1 MALHKDFSQK
11 SDQERNSQKTEYFF
25 VDEAGDPTF
34 FDRNGKNIVGAEGC
48 SKILILGFIRTNN
61 PDDSRRAILD
71 LHDEISN
78 DPFYKG
84 VPSLE
89 KTKICFHAK
98 DDIPEIREKVYRKI
112 ATLDFKAEFF
122 VARKMESL
130 FLKRHLGKENLFYD
144 DLISKLFENKLHKVE
159 KSVIYFATRGNRT
172 RQKPLE
178 EAIQKATLTFE
189 KKWGIKIDGQIEVLP
204 QSPVGEPC
212 LQITDYM
219 NWAVQRAFIKKEDRF
234 YKFIQEKVS
243 YLVDVYDF
251 DNYKKSYGN
260 YYNRRN
266 KFDINKI
273 SPL

>member
-1 MALHKDFSQK
+1 MKNNTKNEQQK
-11 SDQERNSQKTEYFF
+11 VEYFF

-34 FDRNGKNIVGAEGC
+34 FNRCGENIVGKDGC
-48 SKILILGFIRTNN
+48 SKILILGFIRTND
-61 PDDSRRAILD
+61 PDELRNSMSN
-71 LHDEISN
+71 LHNEIDK
-78 DPFYKG
+78 DPFYEG

-112 ATLDFKAEFF
+112 ATLNFKAEFF
-122 VARKMESL
+122 VARKIQAL

-144 DLISKLFENKLHKVE
+144 DLISKLFENKLHKSE
-159 KSVIYFATRGNRT
+159 KNIIYFATRGSKT

-189 KKWGIKIDGQIEVLP
+189 KKWGIKIDGQTKVLP
-204 QSPVGEPC
+204 QSPIGEPC
-212 LQITDYM
+212 LQIIDYM
-219 NWAVQRAFIKKEDRF
+219 NWAVHRAFTKKEDRF
-234 YKFIQEKVS
+234 YKFIEEKIS

-251 DNYKKSYGN
+251 DNYKKNYGN
-260 YYNRRN
+260 YYNRKN
-266 KFDINKI
+266 KFDITKI

>member
-89 KTKICFHAK
+89 KTKICF
-98 DDIPEIREKVYRKI
+98 
-112 ATLDFKAEFF
+112 
-122 VARKMESL
+122 
-130 FLKRHLGKENLFYD
+130 
-144 DLISKLFENKLHKVE
+144 
-159 KSVIYFATRGNRT
+159 
-172 RQKPLE
+172 
-178 EAIQKATLTFE
+178 
-189 KKWGIKIDGQIEVLP
+189 
-204 QSPVGEPC
+204 
-212 LQITDYM
+212 LQIFA
-219 NWAVQRAFIKKEDRF
+219 NE
-234 YKFIQEKVS
+234 
-243 YLVDVYDF
+243 
-251 DNYKKSYGN
+251 
-260 YYNRRN
+260 
-266 KFDINKI
+266 
-273 SPL
+273 